1 MNDPRLDRIHHDAAK
16 PIPKVVAAGFAGAV
30 TVILVWVAGMLGLEV
45 PEEVAAAVTALL
57 ATGAA
62 YLKR

>member
-1 MNDPRLDRIHHDAAK
+1 MIEQSRILVDGPK
-16 PIPKVVAAGFAGAV
+16 PIPKVVAAGAAGAL
-30 TVILVWVAGMLGLEV
+30 TVVLVWVVGMFGLEV

>member
-1 MNDPRLDRIHHDAAK
+1 MIEQSRILVDGSK
-16 PIPKVVAAGFAGAV
+16 PIPKVVAAGAAGAI
-30 TVILVWVAGMLGLEV
+30 TVILVWVAGMLGVDV

-62 YLKR
+62 YVKR